1 MQEKKIN
8 NLIINKVE
16 NQQTYEKMKTQGLIN
31 NDELYLVGGGGAEVT
46 SVKGDKE
53 TVFRTGDVNLT
64 ASNIGALAEDAPV
77 IKYTEQTLNDD
88 QKTQARTNIGAGAP
102 ASFTEDK
109 NGNIVVNNAD
119 EQIAKQFLQS
129 LTFPGLNYKYVNPF
143 HSATYGNPYGAYIKS
158 GTTIINYIVNTITEP
173 GVYTAYVN
181 RAVEDIPEAAKTLN
195 SSLRGFISVSQ
206 LNKGSTKCY
215 AFILLMDEAS
225 NFYVQYIKGNI
236 GSGWKQMQDKI
247 SATGLLKSDGNGNI
261 TAATAGV
268 DYVEKVEVATTTT
281 PGLISAADKVKLNG
295 IAENANNYTLPVAT
309 SSVLGGVKSGGDF
322 TVNSSTGVV
331 TIKHQSL
338 ADYAK
343 TADVNTSL
351 NSKVP
356 TTRKINNKAL
366 SADITLSASDISGTV
381 RYDTASQGLT
391 TTQKANARTNIGA
404 GTSSFSGNYNDLTN
418 KPTIPSA
425 ITESTISGW
434 GFTKNTGTYSK
445 PSNGI
450 PKSDLASAVQ
460 TSLDKA
466 DTALQ
471 SLPSHTHNYAG
482 SSSAGGAANSVK
494 TNLTIKLNSG
504 ITEGTNLFTF
514 NGSTAKSIDITPSA
528 IGAATS
534 DHTHSYLPL
543 SGGTLTG
550 NLTGKYI
557 TGTWLQ
563 TTATSDKAGK
573 FATIDENGWIYYRT
587 ASEVATDIGA
597 VTTDT
602 FVAYTEAEIQSMWD
616 NISV

>member
-8 NLIINKVE
+8 DLVINKVE

-31 NDELYLVGGGGAEVT
+31 NDELYLVGGGTEVT
-46 SVKGDKE
+46 SINGQ
-53 TVFRTGDVNLT
+53 TGDVTLT
-64 ASNIGALAEDAPV
+64 AEDVGALSKDTKIPSKTSDLTNNSDYATNNSVDT
-77 IKYTEQTLNDD
+77 KLNGKVS
-88 QKTQARTNIGAGAP
+88 KTGDVMSGNLGINTNTT
-102 ASFTEDK
+102 SH
-109 NGNIVVNNAD
+109 
-119 EQIAKQFLQS
+119 
-129 LTFPGLNYKYVNPF
+129 NYLF
-143 HSATYGNPYGAYIKS
+143 F
-158 GTTIINYIVNTITEP
+158 GTN
-173 GVYTAYVN
+173 
-181 RAVEDIPEAAKTLN
+181 LN
-195 SSLRGFISVSQ
+195 SSKVYLDGNQANGNFILHGYGLSSVEVTNGALNLKSAGGKITLPVANAGRITISNENNNDIILRGIKTPTADNDAANKKYVDDAIANNTVDIS
-206 LNKGSTKCY
+206 
-215 AFILLMDEAS
+215 E
-225 NFYVQYIKGNI
+225 
-236 GSGWKQMQDKI
+236 
-247 SATGLLKSDGNGNI
+247 
-261 TAATAGV
+261 
-268 DYVEKVEVATTTT
+268 ATTST
-281 PGLISAADKVKLNG
+281 PGLMSAADKVKLND
-295 IAENANNYTLPVAT
+295 IAEKANNYTLPVAK
-309 SSVLGGVKSGGDF
+309 SDVLGGVKSGGDF

-343 TADVNTSL
+343 TVDVNTSL

-366 SADITLSASDISGTV
+366 SADITLSASDISGAV
-381 RYDTASQGLT
+381 RYDIASQSLT

-404 GTSSFSGNYNDLTN
+404 GTSSFSGSYNDLTN

-425 ITESTISGW
+425 ITESTVSGW

-445 PSNGI
+445 PSDGI

-504 ITEGTNLFTF
+504 TTEGTNLFTF
-514 NGSTAKSIDITPSA
+514 NGSTAKSINITPNS
-528 IGAATS
+528 IGAAAS
-534 DHTHSYLPL
+534 DHTHNYLPL

-563 TTATSDKAGK
+563 TTATGDKAGR
-573 FATIDENGWIYYRT
+573 FATIDDQGWIYYRT
-587 ASEVATDIGA
+587 ASEVASDIGA
-597 VTTDT
+597 MAASD

>member
-8 NLIINKVE
+8 DLVINKVE

-31 NDELYLVGGGGAEVT
+31 NDELYLVGGGTEVT
-46 SVKGDKE
+46 SINGQ
-53 TVFRTGDVNLT
+53 TGDVTLT
-64 ASNIGALAEDAPV
+64 AEDVGALSKDTKIPSKTSDLTNNSDYATNNSVDT
-77 IKYTEQTLNDD
+77 KLNGKVS
-88 QKTQARTNIGAGAP
+88 KTGDVMSGNLGINTNTT
-102 ASFTEDK
+102 SH
-109 NGNIVVNNAD
+109 
-119 EQIAKQFLQS
+119 
-129 LTFPGLNYKYVNPF
+129 NYLF
-143 HSATYGNPYGAYIKS
+143 F
-158 GTTIINYIVNTITEP
+158 GTN
-173 GVYTAYVN
+173 
-181 RAVEDIPEAAKTLN
+181 LN
-195 SSLRGFISVSQ
+195 SSKVYLDGNQANGNFILHGYGLSSVEVTNGALNLKSAGGKITLPVANAGRITISNENNNDIILRGIKTPTADNDAANKKYVDDAIANNTVDIS
-206 LNKGSTKCY
+206 
-215 AFILLMDEAS
+215 E
-225 NFYVQYIKGNI
+225 
-236 GSGWKQMQDKI
+236 
-247 SATGLLKSDGNGNI
+247 
-261 TAATAGV
+261 
-268 DYVEKVEVATTTT
+268 ATTST
-281 PGLISAADKVKLNG
+281 PGLMSATDKVKLNG
-295 IAENANNYTLPVAT
+295 IAEKANNYTLPVAK
-309 SSVLGGVKSGGDF
+309 SDVLGGVKSGGDF

-343 TADVNTSL
+343 TVDVNTSL

-366 SADITLSASDISGTV
+366 SVDITLSASDISGV
-381 RYDTASQGLT
+381 VCYDIASQGLT
-391 TTQKANARTNIGA
+391 ATQKANARTNIGA
-404 GTSSFSGNYNDLTN
+404 GTSSFSGSYNDLTN

-425 ITESTISGW
+425 ITESTVSGW

-445 PSNGI
+445 PSDGI

-504 ITEGTNLFTF
+504 TTEGTNLFTF
-514 NGSTAKSIDITPSA
+514 NGSTAKSINITPNS
-528 IGAATS
+528 IGAAAS
-534 DHTHSYLPL
+534 DHTHNYLPL

-563 TTATSDKAGK
+563 TTATSDKAGR
-573 FATIDENGWIYYRT
+573 FATIDDQGWIYYRT
-587 ASEVATDIGA
+587 ASEVASDIGA
-597 VTTDT
+597 MAASD
-602 FVAYTEAEIQSMWD
+602 FVAYTEAEIQTIWN

>member
-8 NLIINKVE
+8 NLVINKVE

-31 NDELYLVGGGGAEVT
+31 NDELYLVGGGTEVT
-46 SVKGDKE
+46 SVNGQ
-53 TVFRTGDVNLT
+53 TGDVNLT
-64 ASNIGALAEDAPV
+64 AEDVNALSKDTKIPSKTSDLTNDSNFITTENQIQTDWNATNGKAVILNKPPIVANNNKAGYTFGAKDTSSNAITLIGNSVSLGVENNLGGIRV
-77 IKYTEQTLNDD
+77 Y
-88 QKTQARTNIGAGAP
+88 KTGNLTNGAFYIIPSVSGQ
-102 ASFTEDK
+102 SIEIR
-109 NGNIVVNNAD
+109 NNITH
-119 EQIAKQFLQS
+119 L
-129 LTFPGLNYKYVNPF
+129 GLNMGNSNLLVRGIATPTTDNDAANKKYVDDAIAN
-143 HSATYGNPYGAYIKS
+143 
-158 GTTIINYIVNTITEP
+158 NT
-173 GVYTAYVN
+173 V
-181 RAVEDIPEAAKTLN
+181 DISE
-195 SSLRGFISVSQ
+195 
-206 LNKGSTKCY
+206 
-215 AFILLMDEAS
+215 
-225 NFYVQYIKGNI
+225 
-236 GSGWKQMQDKI
+236 
-247 SATGLLKSDGNGNI
+247 
-261 TAATAGV
+261 
-268 DYVEKVEVATTTT
+268 ATTSTS
-281 PGLISAADKVKLNG
+281 GLMSAADKVKLNG
-295 IAENANNYTLPVAT
+295 VAENANNYTLPVAT

-322 TVNSSTGVV
+322 TVNSSTGAV

-343 TADVNTSL
+343 TTDVNTSL
-351 NSKVP
+351 NGKVP

-366 SADITLSASDISGTV
+366 STDITLSASDISGAV

-425 ITESTISGW
+425 ITESTVSGW

-445 PSNGI
+445 PSDGI
-450 PKSDLASAVQ
+450 PKSHLTSAVQ

-504 ITEGTNLFTF
+504 TTEGTDLFTF
-514 NGSTAKSIDITPSA
+514 NGSTAKSINITPNA

-573 FATIDENGWIYYRT
+573 FATIDNDGWIYYRT
-587 ASEVATDIGA
+587 ASEVASDIGA
-597 VTTDT
+597 VTADT
-602 FVAYTEAEIQSMWD
+602 FVAYTEAEIQTMWD
-616 NISV
+616 NISG

>member
-8 NLIINKVE
+8 NLVINKVE

-31 NDELYLVGGGGAEVT
+31 NDELYLVGGGAEVT
-46 SVKGDKE
+46 SINGK
-53 TVFRTGDVNLT
+53 TGDVTLT
-64 ASNIGALAEDAPV
+64 AEDVGALSKDTKIPS
-77 IKYTEQTLNDD
+77 
-88 QKTQARTNIGAGAP
+88 KTSDLTNNSDYA
-102 ASFTEDK
+102 T
-109 NGNIVVNNAD
+109 NN
-119 EQIAKQFLQS
+119 S
-129 LTFPGLNYKYVNPF
+129 
-143 HSATYGNPYGAYIKS
+143 
-158 GTTIINYIVNTITEP
+158 VNTKLN
-173 GVYTAYVN
+173 GKVS
-181 RAVEDIPEAAKTLN
+181 KTGDVMSGNLGINTNTTSHNYLFFGTNLN
-195 SSLRGFISVSQ
+195 SSKVYLDGNQANGNFILHGYGLSSVEVTNGALNLKSAGGKITLPVANAGRITISDESNNDIILRGIKTPTADNDAT
-206 LNKGSTKCY
+206 NKK
-215 AFILLMDEAS
+215 
-225 NFYVQYIKGNI
+225 YV
-236 GSGWKQMQDKI
+236 DD
-247 SATGLLKSDGNGNI
+247 A
-261 TAATAGV
+261 
-268 DYVEKVEVATTTT
+268 
-281 PGLISAADKVKLNG
+281 

-309 SSVLGGVKSGGDF
+309 SGVLGGVKSGGDF

-366 SADITLSASDISGTV
+366 SADITLSASDISGAV
-381 RYDTASQGLT
+381 RYDIASQGLT

-404 GTSSFSGNYNDLTN
+404 GTSSFSGSYNDLTN

-425 ITESTISGW
+425 ITESTVSGW

-445 PSNGI
+445 PSDGI

-504 ITEGTNLFTF
+504 TTEGTNLFTF
-514 NGSTAKSIDITPSA
+514 NGSTAKSINITPNS
-528 IGAATS
+528 IGAAAS
-534 DHTHSYLPL
+534 DHTHNYLPL

-563 TTATSDKAGK
+563 TTATGDKAGN
-573 FATIDENGWIYYRT
+573 FATIDNDGWIYYRT
-587 ASEVATDIGA
+587 ASEVASDIGA
-597 VTTDT
+597 VTADT

>member
-8 NLIINKVE
+8 NLVINKVE

-31 NDELYLVGGGGAEVT
+31 NDELYLVGGGEQVT
-46 SVKGDKE
+46 GVKGNKE
-53 TVFRTGDVNLT
+53 TVFRAGDVNLT
-64 ASNIGALAEDAPV
+64 ASNIGALAEDTPV
-77 IKYTEQTLNDD
+77 IKYTEQNLDD
-88 QKTQARTNIGAGAP
+88 NQKTQARTNIGAGTS
-102 ASFTEDK
+102 SFSGQYNDLTGTPPIVYK
-109 NGNIVVNNAD
+109 NEATVISSPVDIVYDSRNTFGIRINPSYRNCLLKINQRDDGFGINLGTNSTTNNGAVIINGVATPTTD
-119 EQIAKQFLQS
+119 NDAANK
-129 LTFPGLNYKYVNPF
+129 KYVDDAIAN
-143 HSATYGNPYGAYIKS
+143 
-158 GTTIINYIVNTITEP
+158 NT
-173 GVYTAYVN
+173 V
-181 RAVEDIPEAAKTLN
+181 DISE
-195 SSLRGFISVSQ
+195 
-206 LNKGSTKCY
+206 
-215 AFILLMDEAS
+215 
-225 NFYVQYIKGNI
+225 
-236 GSGWKQMQDKI
+236 
-247 SATGLLKSDGNGNI
+247 
-261 TAATAGV
+261 
-268 DYVEKVEVATTTT
+268 ATTST
-281 PGLISAADKVKLNG
+281 PGLMSAADKVKLNG
-295 IAENANNYTLPVAT
+295 IAEKANNYTLPVAK
-309 SSVLGGVKSGGDF
+309 SDVLGGVKSGGDF

-343 TADVNTSL
+343 IADVNTSL

-366 SADITLSASDISGTV
+366 SADITLSANDISGAV
-381 RYDTASQGLT
+381 RYDIASQGLT

-404 GTSSFSGNYNDLTN
+404 GTSSFSGSYNDLTN

-425 ITESTISGW
+425 ITESTVSGW

-445 PSNGI
+445 PSDGI

-471 SLPSHTHNYAG
+471 SLPNHTHNYAG

-494 TNLTIKLNSG
+494 TNLTIKLNG
-504 ITEGTNLFTF
+504 GATEGTNLFTF
-514 NGSTAKSIDITPSA
+514 NGSTAKTINITPSA
-528 IGAATS
+528 IGAAAS

-563 TTATSDKAGK
+563 TTATGDKAGK
-573 FATIDENGWIYYRT
+573 FATIDDQGWIYYRT
-587 ASEVATDIGA
+587 ASEVASDIGA
-597 VTTDT
+597 VTADT
-602 FVAYTEAEIQSMWD
+602 FVAYTEAEIQTMWN

>member
-8 NLIINKVE
+8 NLVINKVE

-31 NDELYLVGGGGAEVT
+31 NDELYLVGGGAEVT
-46 SVKGDKE
+46 SVNGQ
-53 TVFRTGDVNLT
+53 TGDVNLT
-64 ASNIGALAEDAPV
+64 A
-77 IKYTEQTLNDD
+77 
-88 QKTQARTNIGAGAP
+88 
-102 ASFTEDK
+102 
-109 NGNIVVNNAD
+109 
-119 EQIAKQFLQS
+119 
-129 LTFPGLNYKYVNPF
+129 
-143 HSATYGNPYGAYIKS
+143 
-158 GTTIINYIVNTITEP
+158 
-173 GVYTAYVN
+173 
-181 RAVEDIPEAAKTLN
+181 EDINALSKDTKIPSKTSDLTN
-195 SSLRGFISVSQ
+195 
-206 LNKGSTKCY
+206 
-215 AFILLMDEAS
+215 D
-225 NFYVQYIKGNI
+225 
-236 GSGWKQMQDKI
+236 SGYL
-247 SATGLLKSDGNGNI
+247 T
-261 TAATAGV
+261 
-268 DYVEKVEVATTTT
+268 
-281 PGLISAADKVKLNG
+281 
-295 IAENANNYTLPVAT
+295 TLPVAT

-351 NSKVP
+351 NGKVP

-366 SADITLSASDISGTV
+366 SADITLSASDISGAV

-404 GTSSFSGNYNDLTN
+404 GTSSFSGSYNDLTN

-425 ITESTISGW
+425 ITESTVSGW

-445 PSNGI
+445 PSDGI
-450 PKSDLASAVQ
+450 PKTDLASAVQ

-494 TNLTIKLNSG
+494 TNLTIKLNG
-504 ITEGTNLFTF
+504 GATEGTNLFTF
-514 NGSTAKSIDITPSA
+514 NGSTAKTINITPSA
-528 IGAATS
+528 IGAAAS
-534 DHTHSYLPL
+534 DHIHSYLPL

-557 TGTWLQ
+557 SGTWLQ
-563 TTATSDKAGK
+563 TTATGDKAGR
-573 FATIDENGWIYYRT
+573 FATIDNDGWIYYRT
-587 ASEVATDIGA
+587 ASEVASDIGA
-597 VTTDT
+597 VTADT
-602 FVAYTEAEIQSMWD
+602 FVAYTEAEIQSMWN

>member
-8 NLIINKVE
+8 DLVINKVE

-31 NDELYLVGGGGAEVT
+31 NDELYLVGGGTEVT
-46 SVKGDKE
+46 SINGQ
-53 TVFRTGDVNLT
+53 TGDVTLT
-64 ASNIGALAEDAPV
+64 AEDVGALSKDTKIPSKTSDLTNNSDYATNNSVDT
-77 IKYTEQTLNDD
+77 KLNGKVS
-88 QKTQARTNIGAGAP
+88 KTGDVMSGNLGINTNTT
-102 ASFTEDK
+102 SH
-109 NGNIVVNNAD
+109 
-119 EQIAKQFLQS
+119 
-129 LTFPGLNYKYVNPF
+129 NYLF
-143 HSATYGNPYGAYIKS
+143 F
-158 GTTIINYIVNTITEP
+158 GTN
-173 GVYTAYVN
+173 
-181 RAVEDIPEAAKTLN
+181 LN
-195 SSLRGFISVSQ
+195 SSKVYLDGNQANGNFILHGYGLSSVEVTNGALNLKSAGGKITLPVANAGRITISNENNNDIILRGIKTPTADNDAANKKYVDDAIANNTVDIS
-206 LNKGSTKCY
+206 
-215 AFILLMDEAS
+215 E
-225 NFYVQYIKGNI
+225 
-236 GSGWKQMQDKI
+236 
-247 SATGLLKSDGNGNI
+247 
-261 TAATAGV
+261 
-268 DYVEKVEVATTTT
+268 ATTST
-281 PGLISAADKVKLNG
+281 PGLMSATDKVKLNG

-309 SSVLGGVKSGGDF
+309 SGVLGGVKSGGDF

-343 TADVNTSL
+343 TVDVNTSL

-366 SADITLSASDISGTV
+366 SADITLSASDISGAV
-381 RYDTASQGLT
+381 RYDIASQGLT

-404 GTSSFSGNYNDLTN
+404 GTSSFSGSYNDLTN

-425 ITESTISGW
+425 ITESTVSGW

-445 PSNGI
+445 PSDGI

-494 TNLTIKLNSG
+494 TNLTIKLNG
-504 ITEGTNLFTF
+504 GATEGTNLFTF
-514 NGSTAKSIDITPSA
+514 NGSTAKSINITPNS
-528 IGAATS
+528 IGAAAS
-534 DHTHSYLPL
+534 DHTHNYLPL

-563 TTATSDKAGK
+563 TTATGDKAGN
-573 FATIDENGWIYYRT
+573 FATIDNDGWIYYRT
-587 ASEVATDIGA
+587 ASEVASDIGA
-597 VTTDT
+597 VTADT

>member
-1 MQEKKIN
+1 MQEKKIS
-8 NLIINKVE
+8 NLVINKVE

-31 NDELYLVGGGGAEVT
+31 NDELYLVGGGAEVT
-46 SVKGDKE
+46 SVNGQ
-53 TVFRTGDVNLT
+53 TGDVTLI
-64 ASNIGALAEDAPV
+64 AEDVGALSKDTKIPSKTSDLTNDSDYATNSSVDG
-77 IKYTEQTLNDD
+77 KLNGKVS
-88 QKTQARTNIGAGAP
+88 KTGDVMSGNLGINTNTT
-102 ASFTEDK
+102 SH
-109 NGNIVVNNAD
+109 
-119 EQIAKQFLQS
+119 
-129 LTFPGLNYKYVNPF
+129 NYLF
-143 HSATYGNPYGAYIKS
+143 F
-158 GTTIINYIVNTITEP
+158 GTN
-173 GVYTAYVN
+173 
-181 RAVEDIPEAAKTLN
+181 LN
-195 SSLRGFISVSQ
+195 SSKVYLDGNQANGNFILHGYGLSSVEVTNGALNLKSAGGKITLPVANAGRITISNENNNDIILRGIKTPTTDNDATNKKYVDDAIANNTVDIS
-206 LNKGSTKCY
+206 
-215 AFILLMDEAS
+215 E
-225 NFYVQYIKGNI
+225 
-236 GSGWKQMQDKI
+236 
-247 SATGLLKSDGNGNI
+247 
-261 TAATAGV
+261 
-268 DYVEKVEVATTTT
+268 ATTST
-281 PGLISAADKVKLNG
+281 PGLMSAADKVKLNG
-295 IAENANNYTLPVAT
+295 IAEKANNYILPVAK
-309 SSVLGGVKSGGDF
+309 SDVLGGVKSGGDF

-366 SADITLSASDISGTV
+366 SADITLSASDISGAV
-381 RYDTASQGLT
+381 RYDIASQGLT

-404 GTSSFSGNYNDLTN
+404 GTSSFSGSYNDLTN

-425 ITESTISGW
+425 ITESTVSGW

-504 ITEGTNLFTF
+504 TTEGTNLFTF
-514 NGSTAKSIDITPSA
+514 NGSTAKSINITPNA

-573 FATIDENGWIYYRT
+573 FATIDDQGWIYYRT
-587 ASEVATDIGA
+587 ASEVASDIGA
-597 VTTDT
+597 VTADT
-602 FVAYTEAEIQSMWD
+602 FVAYTEAEIQTMWD
-616 NISV
+616 NISG

>member
-8 NLIINKVE
+8 NLVINKVE

-31 NDELYLVGGGGAEVT
+31 NDELYLVGGGSEVT
-46 SVKGDKE
+46 SVNGQ
-53 TVFRTGDVNLT
+53 TGDINLT
-64 ASNIGALAEDAPV
+64 AEDVNALSKDTKIPSKTSDLTNDSDYATNTSVDT
-77 IKYTEQTLNDD
+77 KLNDKVSKAGD
-88 QKTQARTNIGAGAP
+88 TMTGELNINVSGTNKGLHVNRVLITGNHSNANPNQDTGEIYI
-102 ASFTEDK
+102 SRK
-109 NGNIVVNNAD
+109 NATGYFNSIWFQESGVLYITCNKNDSVLIKNIKEPTDDTDAAN
-119 EQIAKQFLQS
+119 K
-129 LTFPGLNYKYVNPF
+129 KYVDDAIAN
-143 HSATYGNPYGAYIKS
+143 
-158 GTTIINYIVNTITEP
+158 NT
-173 GVYTAYVN
+173 V
-181 RAVEDIPEAAKTLN
+181 DISE
-195 SSLRGFISVSQ
+195 
-206 LNKGSTKCY
+206 
-215 AFILLMDEAS
+215 
-225 NFYVQYIKGNI
+225 
-236 GSGWKQMQDKI
+236 
-247 SATGLLKSDGNGNI
+247 
-261 TAATAGV
+261 
-268 DYVEKVEVATTTT
+268 ATTST
-281 PGLISAADKVKLNG
+281 PGLMSATDKVKLNG
-295 IAENANNYTLPVAT
+295 IAENANNYKLPVAT
-309 SSVLGGVKSGGDF
+309 SGVLGGVKSGGDF

-343 TADVNTSL
+343 TADVNTLL

-366 SADITLSASDISGTV
+366 SADITLSASDISGAV

-425 ITESTISGW
+425 ITESTVSGW

-445 PSNGI
+445 PSDGI
-450 PKSDLASAVQ
+450 PKSHLASAVQ

-504 ITEGTNLFTF
+504 TTEGTNLFTF
-514 NGSTAKSIDITPSA
+514 NGSTAKSINITPNA

-573 FATIDENGWIYYRT
+573 FATIDDQGWIYYRT

-597 VTTDT
+597 VTADT
-602 FVAYTEAEIQSMWD
+602 FVAYTEAEIQTMWD

>member
-53 TVFRTGDVNLT
+53 TAFRTGDVNLT

-281 PGLISAADKVKLNG
+281 PGLMSATDKVKLNG
-295 IAENANNYTLPVAT
+295 IAENANNYKLPVAT
-309 SSVLGGVKSGGDF
+309 SGVLGGVKSGGDF

-351 NSKVP
+351 NGKVP

-366 SADITLSASDISGTV
+366 SADITLSASDISGAV

-404 GTSSFSGNYNDLTN
+404 GTSSFSGSYNDLTN

-425 ITESTISGW
+425 ITESTVSGW

-504 ITEGTNLFTF
+504 TTEGTNLFTF

-557 TGTWLQ
+557 SGTWLQ
-563 TTATSDKAGK
+563 TTAVSNKAGK
-573 FATIDENGWIYYRT
+573 FATIDNDGRIYYRT
-587 ASEVATDIGA
+587 ANEVASDIGA
-597 VTTDT
+597 MAASD
-602 FVAYTEAEIQSMWD
+602 FVAYTEAEIQTIWD
-616 NISV
+616 GISV

>member
-8 NLIINKVE
+8 NLVINKVE

-31 NDELYLVGGGGAEVT
+31 NDELYLVGGGAEVT
-46 SVKGDKE
+46 SVNGQ
-53 TVFRTGDVNLT
+53 TGNVNLT
-64 ASNIGALAEDAPV
+64 AENVGALSKDTKIPS
-77 IKYTEQTLNDD
+77 KTSDLTNDSD
-88 QKTQARTNIGAGAP
+88 YATN
-102 ASFTEDK
+102 SSVDTKLEDK
-109 NGNIVVNNAD
+109 VSKSGDTITGELNINVSGTNKGLHINRVLITGNHSSGNPNEDTGEIYIGRKNTTGYSNSIWFQKSGILYLSCNRNDSVLIKNIKEPTDDTDAAN
-119 EQIAKQFLQS
+119 K
-129 LTFPGLNYKYVNPF
+129 KYVDDAIAN
-143 HSATYGNPYGAYIKS
+143 
-158 GTTIINYIVNTITEP
+158 NT
-173 GVYTAYVN
+173 V
-181 RAVEDIPEAAKTLN
+181 DISE
-195 SSLRGFISVSQ
+195 
-206 LNKGSTKCY
+206 
-215 AFILLMDEAS
+215 
-225 NFYVQYIKGNI
+225 
-236 GSGWKQMQDKI
+236 
-247 SATGLLKSDGNGNI
+247 
-261 TAATAGV
+261 
-268 DYVEKVEVATTTT
+268 ATTST
-281 PGLISAADKVKLNG
+281 PGLMSAADKVKLNG
-295 IAENANNYTLPVAT
+295 IAENANNYTLPIAK
-309 SSVLGGVKSGGDF
+309 SDVLGGVKSGGDF

-343 TADVNTSL
+343 TTDVNTSL
-351 NSKVP
+351 NGKVP

-366 SADITLSASDISGTV
+366 SADITLSASDISGAV

-425 ITESTISGW
+425 ITESTVSGW

-445 PSNGI
+445 PSDGI
-450 PKSDLASAVQ
+450 PKSHLASAVQ

-504 ITEGTNLFTF
+504 ATEGTNLFTF
-514 NGSTAKSIDITPSA
+514 NGSTAKTVNITPNA

-550 NLTGKYI
+550 DLTGKYI

-573 FATIDENGWIYYRT
+573 FATIDNDGWIYYRT
-587 ASEVATDIGA
+587 ASEVASDIGA
-597 VTTDT
+597 VTADT
-602 FVAYTEAEIQSMWD
+602 FVAYTEAEIQTMWD

>member
-8 NLIINKVE
+8 NLVINKVE

-31 NDELYLVGGGGAEVT
+31 NDELYLVGGGAEVT
-46 SVKGDKE
+46 SINGQ
-53 TVFRTGDVNLT
+53 TGDINLT
-64 ASNIGALAEDAPV
+64 AEDVNALSKDTKIPSKTSDLTNDSDYATNTSV
-77 IKYTEQTLNDD
+77 NTKLNDKVSKAGD
-88 QKTQARTNIGAGAP
+88 TMTGELNINVGGTNKGLHVNRVLITGNHSNANPNQDTGEIYI
-102 ASFTEDK
+102 SRK
-109 NGNIVVNNAD
+109 NATGYSNSIWFQESGVLYITCNKNDSVLIKNIKEPTDDTDAAN
-119 EQIAKQFLQS
+119 K
-129 LTFPGLNYKYVNPF
+129 KYVDDAIAN
-143 HSATYGNPYGAYIKS
+143 
-158 GTTIINYIVNTITEP
+158 NT
-173 GVYTAYVN
+173 V
-181 RAVEDIPEAAKTLN
+181 DISE
-195 SSLRGFISVSQ
+195 
-206 LNKGSTKCY
+206 
-215 AFILLMDEAS
+215 
-225 NFYVQYIKGNI
+225 
-236 GSGWKQMQDKI
+236 
-247 SATGLLKSDGNGNI
+247 
-261 TAATAGV
+261 
-268 DYVEKVEVATTTT
+268 ATTST
-281 PGLISAADKVKLNG
+281 PGLMSATDKVKLNG
-295 IAENANNYTLPVAT
+295 IAENANNYKLPVAT
-309 SSVLGGVKSGGDF
+309 SGVLGGVKSGGDF

-338 ADYAK
+338 TDYAK
-343 TADVNTSL
+343 TADVNTLL
-351 NSKVP
+351 NNKVP

-425 ITESTISGW
+425 ITESTVSGW

-445 PSNGI
+445 PSDGI
-450 PKSDLASAVQ
+450 PKSHLASAVQ

-471 SLPSHTHNYAG
+471 SLPNHTHNYAG

-504 ITEGTNLFTF
+504 TTEGTDLFTF
-514 NGSTAKSIDITPSA
+514 NGSTAKSINITPNA

-616 NISV
+616 NTSV

>member
-8 NLIINKVE
+8 DLVINKVE

-31 NDELYLVGGGGAEVT
+31 NDELYLVGGGAEVT
-46 SVKGDKE
+46 SINGQ
-53 TVFRTGDVNLT
+53 TGDVTLT
-64 ASNIGALAEDAPV
+64 AEDVGALSKDTKIPSKTSDLTNNSDYATNNSVDT
-77 IKYTEQTLNDD
+77 KLNGKVS
-88 QKTQARTNIGAGAP
+88 KTGDVMSGNLGINTNTT
-102 ASFTEDK
+102 SH
-109 NGNIVVNNAD
+109 
-119 EQIAKQFLQS
+119 
-129 LTFPGLNYKYVNPF
+129 NYLF
-143 HSATYGNPYGAYIKS
+143 F
-158 GTTIINYIVNTITEP
+158 GTN
-173 GVYTAYVN
+173 
-181 RAVEDIPEAAKTLN
+181 LN
-195 SSLRGFISVSQ
+195 SSKVYLDGNQANGNFILHGYGLSSVEVTNGALNLKSAGGKITLPVANAGRITISNENNNDIILRGIKTPTADNDATNKKYVDDAIANNTVDIS
-206 LNKGSTKCY
+206 
-215 AFILLMDEAS
+215 E
-225 NFYVQYIKGNI
+225 
-236 GSGWKQMQDKI
+236 
-247 SATGLLKSDGNGNI
+247 
-261 TAATAGV
+261 
-268 DYVEKVEVATTTT
+268 ATTST
-281 PGLISAADKVKLNG
+281 PGLMSAADKVKLNG
-295 IAENANNYTLPVAT
+295 IAEKANNYTLPVAK
-309 SSVLGGVKSGGDF
+309 SDVLGGVKSGGDF

-366 SADITLSASDISGTV
+366 SADITLSASDISGAV
-381 RYDTASQGLT
+381 RYDIASQGLT
-391 TTQKANARTNIGA
+391 ATQKANARTNIGA
-404 GTSSFSGNYNDLTN
+404 GTSSFSGSYNDLTN

-425 ITESTISGW
+425 ITESTVSGW

-445 PSNGI
+445 PSDGI
-450 PKSDLASAVQ
+450 PKSDLASAIQ
-460 TSLDKA
+460 TSLSKA

-504 ITEGTNLFTF
+504 TTEGTNLFTF
-514 NGSTAKSIDITPSA
+514 NGSTAKSINITPNA

-573 FATIDENGWIYYRT
+573 FATIDDQGWIYYRT
-587 ASEVATDIGA
+587 ASEVASDIGA
-597 VTTDT
+597 VTADT
-602 FVAYTEAEIQSMWD
+602 FVTYTEAEIQTMWD
-616 NISV
+616 NISG

>member
-8 NLIINKVE
+8 NLVINKVE

-31 NDELYLVGGGGAEVT
+31 NDELYLVGGSGTEVT
-46 SVKGDKE
+46 SVNGQ
-53 TVFRTGDVNLT
+53 TGDVNLT
-64 ASNIGALAEDAPV
+64 AEDVNALSKDTKIPS
-77 IKYTEQTLNDD
+77 KTSDLTNDS
-88 QKTQARTNIGAGAP
+88 GY
-102 ASFTEDK
+102 
-109 NGNIVVNNAD
+109 
-119 EQIAKQFLQS
+119 
-129 LTFPGLNYKYVNPF
+129 LT
-143 HSATYGNPYGAYIKS
+143 
-158 GTTIINYIVNTITEP
+158 
-173 GVYTAYVN
+173 
-181 RAVEDIPEAAKTLN
+181 
-195 SSLRGFISVSQ
+195 
-206 LNKGSTKCY
+206 
-215 AFILLMDEAS
+215 
-225 NFYVQYIKGNI
+225 
-236 GSGWKQMQDKI
+236 
-247 SATGLLKSDGNGNI
+247 
-261 TAATAGV
+261 
-268 DYVEKVEVATTTT
+268 
-281 PGLISAADKVKLNG
+281 
-295 IAENANNYTLPVAT
+295 TLPVAT
-309 SSVLGGVKSGGDF
+309 FNVLGGVKSGGDF
-322 TVNSSTGVV
+322 TVNSSTGAV

-351 NSKVP
+351 NGKVP

-404 GTSSFSGNYNDLTN
+404 GTSSFSGSYNDLTN

-425 ITESTISGW
+425 ITESTVSGW

-494 TNLTIKLNSG
+494 TNLTIKLNGGATEGTNLFTFNGSTAKTINITASNIGAAANSHTHNYAGSSSAGGAATSANKVNSNLIIKLNSG
-504 ITEGTNLFTF
+504 TTEGTNLFTF

-616 NISV
+616 NTSV

>member
-8 NLIINKVE
+8 NLVINKVE

-31 NDELYLVGGGGAEVT
+31 NDELYLVGGGTEVT
-46 SVKGDKE
+46 SVNGQ
-53 TVFRTGDVNLT
+53 TGNVNLT
-64 ASNIGALAEDAPV
+64 AEDVDALSKDTKIPSKTSDLTNDSDYTTNASVDTKLEGKANSSHTHDDRY
-77 IKYTEQTLNDD
+77 YTE
-88 QKTQARTNIGAGAP
+88 
-102 ASFTEDK
+102 SE
-109 NGNIVVNNAD
+109 VNSKLD
-119 EQIAKQFLQS
+119 GKVS
-129 LTFPGLNYKYVNPF
+129 
-143 HSATYGNPYGAYIKS
+143 KS
-158 GTTIINYIVNTITEP
+158 GDVMSGNLGINTNTSSHNYLFFGT
-173 GVYTAYVN
+173 N
-181 RAVEDIPEAAKTLN
+181 LN
-195 SSLRGFISVSQ
+195 SSKVYLDGNQANGNFILHGYGLSSIEVTNGALNLKSAGGKIALPLANAGRITISDENNNDITLRGVKTPTTDNDATNKKYVDDAIANNTVDIS
-206 LNKGSTKCY
+206 
-215 AFILLMDEAS
+215 E
-225 NFYVQYIKGNI
+225 
-236 GSGWKQMQDKI
+236 
-247 SATGLLKSDGNGNI
+247 
-261 TAATAGV
+261 
-268 DYVEKVEVATTTT
+268 ATTSTS
-281 PGLISAADKVKLNG
+281 GLMSAADKVKLNG

-322 TVNSSTGVV
+322 TVNSSTGAV
-331 TIKHQSL
+331 TITHQSL
-338 ADYAK
+338 ANYSK
-343 TADVNTSL
+343 TGHTHTIANVTNLQTTLDA
-351 NSKVP
+351 KVP

-366 SADITLSASDISGTV
+366 SADITLSAGDISGAV

-404 GTSSFSGNYNDLTN
+404 GTSSFSGSYNDLTN

-425 ITESTISGW
+425 ITESTVSGW

-445 PSNGI
+445 PSDGI

-460 TSLDKA
+460 TSLGKA

-494 TNLTIKLNSG
+494 TNLTIKLNG
-504 ITEGTNLFTF
+504 GATEGTNLFTF

-528 IGAATS
+528 IGAAAS

-563 TTATSDKAGK
+563 TTAATDKAGK
-573 FATIDENGWIYYRT
+573 FATIDNDGWIYYRT
-587 ASEVATDIGA
+587 AAEVATDIGA
-597 VTTDT
+597 VTADT

>member
-31 NDELYLVGGGGAEVT
+31 NDELYLVGGGAEVT
-46 SVKGDKE
+46 SINGQ
-53 TVFRTGDVNLT
+53 TGDVTLT
-64 ASNIGALAEDAPV
+64 AEDVGALSKDTKIPSKTSDLTNNSDYATNNSVDT
-77 IKYTEQTLNDD
+77 KLNGKVSKAGDVMSGNLGIN
-88 QKTQARTNIGAGAP
+88 TNTT
-102 ASFTEDK
+102 SH
-109 NGNIVVNNAD
+109 
-119 EQIAKQFLQS
+119 
-129 LTFPGLNYKYVNPF
+129 NYLF
-143 HSATYGNPYGAYIKS
+143 F
-158 GTTIINYIVNTITEP
+158 GTN
-173 GVYTAYVN
+173 
-181 RAVEDIPEAAKTLN
+181 LN
-195 SSLRGFISVSQ
+195 SSKVYLDGNQANGNFILHGYGLSSVEVTNGALNLKSAGGKITLPVANAGQITISNENNNDIILRGIKTPTADNDATNKKYVDDAIANNTVDIS
-206 LNKGSTKCY
+206 
-215 AFILLMDEAS
+215 E
-225 NFYVQYIKGNI
+225 
-236 GSGWKQMQDKI
+236 
-247 SATGLLKSDGNGNI
+247 
-261 TAATAGV
+261 
-268 DYVEKVEVATTTT
+268 ATTTT
-281 PGLISAADKVKLNG
+281 PGLMSATDKVKLNG
-295 IAENANNYTLPVAT
+295 IAENANNYKLPVAT
-309 SSVLGGVKSGGDF
+309 SGVLGGVKSGGDF

-351 NSKVP
+351 NGKVP

-381 RYDTASQGLT
+381 RYDIASQGLT

-404 GTSSFSGNYNDLTN
+404 GTSSFSGSYNDLTN

-425 ITESTISGW
+425 ITESTVSGW

-445 PSNGI
+445 PSDGI

-494 TNLTIKLNSG
+494 TNLTIKLNG
-504 ITEGTNLFTF
+504 GATEGTNLFTF
-514 NGSTAKSIDITPSA
+514 NGSTAKTINITPSA
-528 IGAATS
+528 IGAAAS
-534 DHTHSYLPL
+534 DHTHNYLPL

-563 TTATSDKAGK
+563 TTATGDKAGR
-573 FATIDENGWIYYRT
+573 FATIDNDGWIYYRT
-587 ASEVATDIGA
+587 ASEVASDIGA
-597 VTTDT
+597 VTADT

>member
-8 NLIINKVE
+8 NLVINKVE

-31 NDELYLVGGGGAEVT
+31 NDELYLVGGGTEVT
-46 SVKGDKE
+46 SVNGQ
-53 TVFRTGDVNLT
+53 TGDVNLT
-64 ASNIGALAEDAPV
+64 AEDVNALSKDTKIPS
-77 IKYTEQTLNDD
+77 KTSDLTNDS
-88 QKTQARTNIGAGAP
+88 GY
-102 ASFTEDK
+102 
-109 NGNIVVNNAD
+109 
-119 EQIAKQFLQS
+119 
-129 LTFPGLNYKYVNPF
+129 LT
-143 HSATYGNPYGAYIKS
+143 
-158 GTTIINYIVNTITEP
+158 
-173 GVYTAYVN
+173 
-181 RAVEDIPEAAKTLN
+181 
-195 SSLRGFISVSQ
+195 
-206 LNKGSTKCY
+206 
-215 AFILLMDEAS
+215 
-225 NFYVQYIKGNI
+225 
-236 GSGWKQMQDKI
+236 
-247 SATGLLKSDGNGNI
+247 
-261 TAATAGV
+261 
-268 DYVEKVEVATTTT
+268 
-281 PGLISAADKVKLNG
+281 
-295 IAENANNYTLPVAT
+295 TLPVAT
-309 SSVLGGVKSGGDF
+309 SNVLGGVKSGGDF
-322 TVNSSTGVV
+322 TVNSSTGAV

-351 NSKVP
+351 NGKVP

-404 GTSSFSGNYNDLTN
+404 GTSSFSGSYNDLTN

-425 ITESTISGW
+425 ITESTVSGW

-504 ITEGTNLFTF
+504 ATEGTNLFTF
-514 NGSTAKSIDITPSA
+514 NGSTAKSIDITPST

-543 SGGTLTG
+543 SGGELTG

-563 TTATSDKAGK
+563 TTAVTDKAGK
-573 FATIDENGWIYYRT
+573 FATIDNDGWIYYRT
-587 ASEVATDIGA
+587 AAEVATDIGA
-597 VTTDT
+597 LASSD
-602 FVAYTEAEIQSMWD
+602 FIAYTETEIQALWD
-616 NISV
+616 GISV

>member
-8 NLIINKVE
+8 NLVINKVE

-31 NDELYLVGGGGAEVT
+31 NDELYLVGGGAEVT
-46 SVKGDKE
+46 SINGQ
-53 TVFRTGDVNLT
+53 TGDINLT
-64 ASNIGALAEDAPV
+64 AEDVNALSKDTKIPSKTSDLTNDSDYATNTSV
-77 IKYTEQTLNDD
+77 NTKLNDKVSKAGD
-88 QKTQARTNIGAGAP
+88 TMTGELNINVGGTNKGLHVNRVLITGNHSNANPNQDTGEIYI
-102 ASFTEDK
+102 SRK
-109 NGNIVVNNAD
+109 NATGYSNSIWFQESGVLYITCNKNDSVLIKNIKEPTDDTDAAN
-119 EQIAKQFLQS
+119 K
-129 LTFPGLNYKYVNPF
+129 KYVDDAIAN
-143 HSATYGNPYGAYIKS
+143 
-158 GTTIINYIVNTITEP
+158 NT
-173 GVYTAYVN
+173 V
-181 RAVEDIPEAAKTLN
+181 DISE
-195 SSLRGFISVSQ
+195 
-206 LNKGSTKCY
+206 
-215 AFILLMDEAS
+215 
-225 NFYVQYIKGNI
+225 
-236 GSGWKQMQDKI
+236 
-247 SATGLLKSDGNGNI
+247 
-261 TAATAGV
+261 
-268 DYVEKVEVATTTT
+268 ATTST
-281 PGLISAADKVKLNG
+281 PGLMSATDKVKLNG
-295 IAENANNYTLPVAT
+295 IAENANNYKLPVAT
-309 SSVLGGVKSGGDF
+309 SGVLGGVKSGGDF

-338 ADYAK
+338 TDYAK
-343 TADVNTSL
+343 TADVNTLL
-351 NSKVP
+351 NNKVP

-425 ITESTISGW
+425 ITESTVSGW

-445 PSNGI
+445 PSDGI
-450 PKSDLASAVQ
+450 PKSHLASAVQ

-471 SLPSHTHNYAG
+471 SLPNHTHNYAG

-504 ITEGTNLFTF
+504 TTEGTDLFTF
-514 NGSTAKSIDITPSA
+514 NGSTAKSINITPNA

>member
-8 NLIINKVE
+8 NLVINKVE

-31 NDELYLVGGGGAEVT
+31 NDELYLVGGGEQVT
-46 SVKGDKE
+46 GVKGNKE
-53 TVFRTGDVNLT
+53 TVFRAGDVNLT
-64 ASNIGALAEDAPV
+64 ASNIGALAEDTPV
-77 IKYTEQTLNDD
+77 IKYTEQNLDD
-88 QKTQARTNIGAGAP
+88 NQKTQARTNIGAGTS
-102 ASFTEDK
+102 SFSGQYNDLTGTPPIVYK
-109 NGNIVVNNAD
+109 NEATVISSPVDIVYDSRNTFGIRINPSYRNCLLKINQRDDGFGINLGTNSTTNNGAVIINGVATPTTD
-119 EQIAKQFLQS
+119 NDAANK
-129 LTFPGLNYKYVNPF
+129 KYVDDAIAN
-143 HSATYGNPYGAYIKS
+143 
-158 GTTIINYIVNTITEP
+158 NT
-173 GVYTAYVN
+173 V
-181 RAVEDIPEAAKTLN
+181 DISE
-195 SSLRGFISVSQ
+195 
-206 LNKGSTKCY
+206 
-215 AFILLMDEAS
+215 
-225 NFYVQYIKGNI
+225 
-236 GSGWKQMQDKI
+236 
-247 SATGLLKSDGNGNI
+247 
-261 TAATAGV
+261 
-268 DYVEKVEVATTTT
+268 ATTST
-281 PGLISAADKVKLNG
+281 PGLMSAADKVKLNG
-295 IAENANNYTLPVAT
+295 IAEKANNYTLPVAK
-309 SSVLGGVKSGGDF
+309 SDVLGGVKSGGDF

-343 TADVNTSL
+343 IADVNTSL

-366 SADITLSASDISGTV
+366 SADITLSANDISGAV
-381 RYDTASQGLT
+381 RYDIASQGLT

-404 GTSSFSGNYNDLTN
+404 GTSSFSGSYNDLTN

-425 ITESTISGW
+425 ITESTVSGW

-445 PSNGI
+445 PSDGI

-471 SLPSHTHNYAG
+471 SLPNHTHNYAG

-494 TNLTIKLNSG
+494 TNLTIKLNG
-504 ITEGTNLFTF
+504 GATEGTNLFTF
-514 NGSTAKSIDITPSA
+514 NGSTAKTINITPSA
-528 IGAATS
+528 IGAAAS

-563 TTATSDKAGK
+563 ITATGDKAGK
-573 FATIDENGWIYYRT
+573 FATIDDQGWIYYRT
-587 ASEVATDIGA
+587 ASEVASDIGA
-597 VTTDT
+597 VTADT
-602 FVAYTEAEIQSMWD
+602 FVAYTEAEIQTMWN

>member
-8 NLIINKVE
+8 DLVINKVE

-31 NDELYLVGGGGAEVT
+31 NDELYLVGGGTEVT
-46 SVKGDKE
+46 SINGQ
-53 TVFRTGDVNLT
+53 TGDVTLT
-64 ASNIGALAEDAPV
+64 AEDVGALSKDTKIPSKTSDLTNNSDYATNNSVDT
-77 IKYTEQTLNDD
+77 KLNGKVS
-88 QKTQARTNIGAGAP
+88 KTGDVMSGNLGINTNTT
-102 ASFTEDK
+102 SH
-109 NGNIVVNNAD
+109 
-119 EQIAKQFLQS
+119 
-129 LTFPGLNYKYVNPF
+129 NYLF
-143 HSATYGNPYGAYIKS
+143 F
-158 GTTIINYIVNTITEP
+158 GTN
-173 GVYTAYVN
+173 
-181 RAVEDIPEAAKTLN
+181 LN
-195 SSLRGFISVSQ
+195 SSKVYLDGNQANGNFILHGYGLSSVEVTNGALNLKSAGGKITLPVANAGRITISNENNNDIILRGIKTPAADNDAANKKYVDDAIANNTVDIS
-206 LNKGSTKCY
+206 
-215 AFILLMDEAS
+215 E
-225 NFYVQYIKGNI
+225 
-236 GSGWKQMQDKI
+236 
-247 SATGLLKSDGNGNI
+247 
-261 TAATAGV
+261 
-268 DYVEKVEVATTTT
+268 ATTST
-281 PGLISAADKVKLNG
+281 PGLMSAADKVKLNG
-295 IAENANNYTLPVAT
+295 IAEKANNYTLPVAT
-309 SSVLGGVKSGGDF
+309 SGVLGGVKSGGDF

-343 TADVNTSL
+343 TVDVNTSL

-366 SADITLSASDISGTV
+366 SADITLSASDISGAV
-381 RYDTASQGLT
+381 RYDIASQGLT

-404 GTSSFSGNYNDLTN
+404 GTSSFSGSYNDLTN

-425 ITESTISGW
+425 ITESTVSGW

-445 PSNGI
+445 PSDGI

-494 TNLTIKLNSG
+494 TNLTIKLNG
-504 ITEGTNLFTF
+504 GATEGTNLFTF
-514 NGSTAKSIDITPSA
+514 NGSTAKTINITPSV
-528 IGAATS
+528 IGAAAS
-534 DHTHSYLPL
+534 DHTHNYLPL

-563 TTATSDKAGK
+563 TTATGDKAGN
-573 FATIDENGWIYYRT
+573 FATIDNDGWIYYRT
-587 ASEVATDIGA
+587 ASEVASDIGA
-597 VTTDT
+597 VTADT

>member
-8 NLIINKVE
+8 NLVINKVE

-31 NDELYLVGGGGAEVT
+31 NDELYLVGGSGTEVT
-46 SVKGDKE
+46 SVNGQ
-53 TVFRTGDVNLT
+53 TGDVNLT
-64 ASNIGALAEDAPV
+64 AKDVNALSKDTKIPS
-77 IKYTEQTLNDD
+77 KTSDLTNDS
-88 QKTQARTNIGAGAP
+88 GY
-102 ASFTEDK
+102 
-109 NGNIVVNNAD
+109 
-119 EQIAKQFLQS
+119 
-129 LTFPGLNYKYVNPF
+129 LT
-143 HSATYGNPYGAYIKS
+143 
-158 GTTIINYIVNTITEP
+158 
-173 GVYTAYVN
+173 
-181 RAVEDIPEAAKTLN
+181 
-195 SSLRGFISVSQ
+195 
-206 LNKGSTKCY
+206 
-215 AFILLMDEAS
+215 
-225 NFYVQYIKGNI
+225 
-236 GSGWKQMQDKI
+236 
-247 SATGLLKSDGNGNI
+247 
-261 TAATAGV
+261 
-268 DYVEKVEVATTTT
+268 
-281 PGLISAADKVKLNG
+281 
-295 IAENANNYTLPVAT
+295 TLPVAT
-309 SSVLGGVKSGGDF
+309 SNVLGGVKSGGDF

-343 TADVNTSL
+343 TADVTTSL

-404 GTSSFSGNYNDLTN
+404 GTSSFSGSYNDLTN

-425 ITESTISGW
+425 ITESTVSGW

-471 SLPSHTHNYAG
+471 SLPSHTHSYAG

-494 TNLTIKLNSG
+494 TNLTIKLNG
-504 ITEGTNLFTF
+504 GATEGTNLFTF
-514 NGSTAKSIDITPSA
+514 NGSTAKTINITPSA
-528 IGAATS
+528 IGAAAS
-534 DHTHSYLPL
+534 DHTHNYLPL

-563 TTATSDKAGK
+563 TTATGDKAGR
-573 FATIDENGWIYYRT
+573 FATIDNDGWIYYRT
-587 ASEVATDIGA
+587 ASEVASDIGA
-597 VTTDT
+597 VTADT
-602 FVAYTEAEIQSMWD
+602 FIAYTEAEIQSMWN

>member
-8 NLIINKVE
+8 NLVINKVE

-31 NDELYLVGGGGAEVT
+31 NDELYLVGGGSEVT
-46 SVKGDKE
+46 SVNGQ
-53 TVFRTGDVNLT
+53 TGDINLT
-64 ASNIGALAEDAPV
+64 AEDVNALSKDTKIPSKTSDLTNDSDYATNTSVDT
-77 IKYTEQTLNDD
+77 KLNDKVSKAGD
-88 QKTQARTNIGAGAP
+88 TMTGELNINVSGTNKGLHVNRVLITGNHSNANPNQDTGEIYI
-102 ASFTEDK
+102 SRK
-109 NGNIVVNNAD
+109 NATGYSNSIWFQESGVLYITCNKNDSVLIKNIKEPTDDTDAAN
-119 EQIAKQFLQS
+119 K
-129 LTFPGLNYKYVNPF
+129 KYVDDAIAN
-143 HSATYGNPYGAYIKS
+143 
-158 GTTIINYIVNTITEP
+158 NT
-173 GVYTAYVN
+173 V
-181 RAVEDIPEAAKTLN
+181 DISE
-195 SSLRGFISVSQ
+195 
-206 LNKGSTKCY
+206 
-215 AFILLMDEAS
+215 
-225 NFYVQYIKGNI
+225 
-236 GSGWKQMQDKI
+236 
-247 SATGLLKSDGNGNI
+247 
-261 TAATAGV
+261 
-268 DYVEKVEVATTTT
+268 ATTST
-281 PGLISAADKVKLNG
+281 PGLMSAADKVKLNG
-295 IAENANNYTLPVAT
+295 IAENANNYTLPIAK
-309 SSVLGGVKSGGDF
+309 SGVLGGVKSGGDF

-343 TADVNTSL
+343 TTDVNTSL

-366 SADITLSASDISGTV
+366 SADITLSASDISGAV
-381 RYDTASQGLT
+381 RYDIASQGLT

-404 GTSSFSGNYNDLTN
+404 GTSSFSGSYNDLTN

-425 ITESTISGW
+425 ITESTVSGW

-504 ITEGTNLFTF
+504 TTEGTNLFTF
-514 NGSTAKSIDITPSA
+514 NGSTAKSINITPNA

-573 FATIDENGWIYYRT
+573 FATIDDQGWIYYRT

-597 VTTDT
+597 VTADT

>member
-281 PGLISAADKVKLNG
+281 PGLMSATDKVKLNG
-295 IAENANNYTLPVAT
+295 IAENANNYKLPVAT
-309 SSVLGGVKSGGDF
+309 SGVLGGVKSGGDF

-351 NSKVP
+351 NGKVP

-381 RYDTASQGLT
+381 RYDIASQGLT
-391 TTQKANARTNIGA
+391 TAQKANARTNIGA
-404 GTSSFSGNYNDLTN
+404 GTSSFSGSYNDLTN

-425 ITESTISGW
+425 ITESTVSGW

-445 PSNGI
+445 PSDGI

-460 TSLDKA
+460 TSLNKA

-504 ITEGTNLFTF
+504 TTEGTNLFTF

-563 TTATSDKAGK
+563 TTATGDKAGK
-573 FATIDENGWIYYRT
+573 FATIDDQGWIYYRT
-587 ASEVATDIGA
+587 ASEVVNDIDA
-597 VTTDT
+597 LTSTNFT
-602 FVAYTEAEIQSMWD
+602 AYTEAEIQSMWD
-616 NISV
+616 NIS

>member
-8 NLIINKVE
+8 NLVINKVE

-31 NDELYLVGGGGAEVT
+31 NDELYLVGGGTEVT
-46 SVKGDKE
+46 SVNGQ
-53 TVFRTGDVNLT
+53 TGDVNLT
-64 ASNIGALAEDAPV
+64 AEDVNALSKDTKIPS
-77 IKYTEQTLNDD
+77 KTSDLTNDS
-88 QKTQARTNIGAGAP
+88 GY
-102 ASFTEDK
+102 
-109 NGNIVVNNAD
+109 
-119 EQIAKQFLQS
+119 
-129 LTFPGLNYKYVNPF
+129 LT
-143 HSATYGNPYGAYIKS
+143 
-158 GTTIINYIVNTITEP
+158 
-173 GVYTAYVN
+173 
-181 RAVEDIPEAAKTLN
+181 
-195 SSLRGFISVSQ
+195 
-206 LNKGSTKCY
+206 
-215 AFILLMDEAS
+215 
-225 NFYVQYIKGNI
+225 
-236 GSGWKQMQDKI
+236 
-247 SATGLLKSDGNGNI
+247 
-261 TAATAGV
+261 
-268 DYVEKVEVATTTT
+268 
-281 PGLISAADKVKLNG
+281 
-295 IAENANNYTLPVAT
+295 TLPVAT

-322 TVNSSTGVV
+322 TVNSSTGAV

-338 ADYAK
+338 TDYAK

-351 NSKVP
+351 NGKVS

-404 GTSSFSGNYNDLTN
+404 GTSSFSGSYNDLTN

-425 ITESTISGW
+425 ITESTVSGW

-494 TNLTIKLNSG
+494 TNLTIKLNGGATEGTNLFTFNGSTAKTINITASNIGAAANSHTHNYAGSSSAGGAATSANKVNSNLIIKLNSG
-504 ITEGTNLFTF
+504 TTEGTNLFTF

-602 FVAYTEAEIQSMWD
+602 FIAYTEAEIQSMWD
-616 NISV
+616 NTSV

>member
-31 NDELYLVGGGGAEVT
+31 NDELYLVGGGAEVT
-46 SVKGDKE
+46 SINGQ
-53 TVFRTGDVNLT
+53 TGDVTLT
-64 ASNIGALAEDAPV
+64 AEDVGALSKDTKIPSKTSDLTNNSDYATNNSVDT
-77 IKYTEQTLNDD
+77 KLNGKVSKAGDVMSGNLGIN
-88 QKTQARTNIGAGAP
+88 TNTT
-102 ASFTEDK
+102 SH
-109 NGNIVVNNAD
+109 
-119 EQIAKQFLQS
+119 
-129 LTFPGLNYKYVNPF
+129 NYLF
-143 HSATYGNPYGAYIKS
+143 F
-158 GTTIINYIVNTITEP
+158 GTN
-173 GVYTAYVN
+173 
-181 RAVEDIPEAAKTLN
+181 LN
-195 SSLRGFISVSQ
+195 SSKVYLDGNQANGNFILHGYGLSSVEVTNGALNLKSAGGKITLPVANAGQITISNENNNDIILRGIKTPTADNDATNKKYVDDAIANNTVDIS
-206 LNKGSTKCY
+206 
-215 AFILLMDEAS
+215 E
-225 NFYVQYIKGNI
+225 
-236 GSGWKQMQDKI
+236 
-247 SATGLLKSDGNGNI
+247 
-261 TAATAGV
+261 
-268 DYVEKVEVATTTT
+268 ATTTT
-281 PGLISAADKVKLNG
+281 PGLMSATDKVKLNG
-295 IAENANNYTLPVAT
+295 IAENANNYKLPVAT
-309 SSVLGGVKSGGDF
+309 SGVLGGVKSGGDF

-351 NSKVP
+351 NGKVP

-381 RYDTASQGLT
+381 RYDIASQGLT

-404 GTSSFSGNYNDLTN
+404 GTSSFSGSYNDLTN

-425 ITESTISGW
+425 ITESTVSGW

-445 PSNGI
+445 PSDGI

-494 TNLTIKLNSG
+494 TNLTIKLNG
-504 ITEGTNLFTF
+504 GATEGTNLFTF
-514 NGSTAKSIDITPSA
+514 NGSTAKTINITPSA
-528 IGAATS
+528 IGAAAS

-563 TTATSDKAGK
+563 TTATGDKAGR
-573 FATIDENGWIYYRT
+573 FATIDNDGWIYYRT
-587 ASEVATDIGA
+587 ASEVASDIGA
-597 VTTDT
+597 VTADT

>member
-53 TVFRTGDVNLT
+53 TAFRTGDVNLT

-366 SADITLSASDISGTV
+366 NADITLSASDISGAV
-381 RYDTASQGLT
+381 RYDIASQGLT
-391 TTQKANARTNIGA
+391 TAQKANARTNIGA
-404 GTSSFSGNYNDLTN
+404 GTSSFSGSYNDLTN

-425 ITESTISGW
+425 ITESTVSGW

-450 PKSDLASAVQ
+450 PKSDLASAIQ

-471 SLPSHTHNYAG
+471 NLPSHTHNYAG

-494 TNLTIKLNSG
+494 TNLTIKLNG
-504 ITEGTNLFTF
+504 GTTEGTDLFTF

-597 VTTDT
+597 MAASD
-602 FVAYTEAEIQSMWD
+602 FVAYTEAEIQTIWD
-616 NISV
+616 GISV

>member
-8 NLIINKVE
+8 NLVINKVE

-31 NDELYLVGGGGAEVT
+31 NDELYLVGGGAEVT
-46 SVKGDKE
+46 SINGQ
-53 TVFRTGDVNLT
+53 TGDVTLT
-64 ASNIGALAEDAPV
+64 AEDVGALSKDTKIPSKTSDLTNNSDYATNNSVDT
-77 IKYTEQTLNDD
+77 KLNGKVS
-88 QKTQARTNIGAGAP
+88 KTGDVMSGNLGINTNTT
-102 ASFTEDK
+102 SH
-109 NGNIVVNNAD
+109 
-119 EQIAKQFLQS
+119 
-129 LTFPGLNYKYVNPF
+129 NYLF
-143 HSATYGNPYGAYIKS
+143 F
-158 GTTIINYIVNTITEP
+158 GTN
-173 GVYTAYVN
+173 
-181 RAVEDIPEAAKTLN
+181 LN
-195 SSLRGFISVSQ
+195 SSKVYLDGNQANGNFILHGYGLSSVEVTNGALNLKSAGGKITLPVANAGRITISNENNNDIILRGIKTPTADNDATNKKYVDDAIANNTVDIS
-206 LNKGSTKCY
+206 
-215 AFILLMDEAS
+215 E
-225 NFYVQYIKGNI
+225 
-236 GSGWKQMQDKI
+236 
-247 SATGLLKSDGNGNI
+247 
-261 TAATAGV
+261 
-268 DYVEKVEVATTTT
+268 ATTST
-281 PGLISAADKVKLNG
+281 PGLMSATDKVKLNG
-295 IAENANNYTLPVAT
+295 IAEKANNYTLPVAK
-309 SSVLGGVKSGGDF
+309 SDVLGGVKSGGDF

-343 TADVNTSL
+343 TVDVNTSL

-366 SADITLSASDISGTV
+366 SADITLSASDISGV
-381 RYDTASQGLT
+381 VHYDIASQGLT
-391 TTQKANARTNIGA
+391 ATQKANARTNIGA
-404 GTSSFSGNYNDLTN
+404 GTSSFSGSYNDLTN

-425 ITESTISGW
+425 ITESTVSGW

-445 PSNGI
+445 PSDGI

-504 ITEGTNLFTF
+504 TTEGTNLFTF
-514 NGSTAKSIDITPSA
+514 NGSTAKSINITPNS
-528 IGAATS
+528 IGAAAS
-534 DHTHSYLPL
+534 DHTHNYLPL

-563 TTATSDKAGK
+563 TTATGDKAGN
-573 FATIDENGWIYYRT
+573 FATIDNDGWIYYRT
-587 ASEVATDIGA
+587 ASEVASDIGA
-597 VTTDT
+597 VTADT

>member
-53 TVFRTGDVNLT
+53 TAFRTGDVNLT

-261 TAATAGV
+261 TAAAAGV
-268 DYVEKVEVATTTT
+268 DYVEKVEVATTST

-295 IAENANNYTLPVAT
+295 IAENANNYTLPIAK
-309 SSVLGGVKSGGDF
+309 SDVLGGVKSGGDF

-343 TADVNTSL
+343 TTDVNTSL
-351 NSKVP
+351 NGKVP

-366 SADITLSASDISGTV
+366 SADITLSASDISGAV

-391 TTQKANARTNIGA
+391 ITQKANARTNIGA

-425 ITESTISGW
+425 ITESTVSGW

-445 PSNGI
+445 PSDGI
-450 PKSDLASAVQ
+450 PKSHLTSAVQ

-504 ITEGTNLFTF
+504 TTEGTDLFTF
-514 NGSTAKSIDITPSA
+514 NGSTAKSINITPNA

-563 TTATSDKAGK
+563 TTATGDKAGK
-573 FATIDENGWIYYRT
+573 FATLDDQGWIYYRT
-587 ASEVATDIGA
+587 ASEVASDIGA
-597 VTTDT
+597 VTADT
-602 FVAYTEAEIQSMWD
+602 FVAYTEAEIQTMWD
-616 NISV
+616 NISG

>member
-8 NLIINKVE
+8 NLVINKVE

-31 NDELYLVGGGGAEVT
+31 NDELYLVGGGAEVT
-46 SVKGDKE
+46 SINGQ
-53 TVFRTGDVNLT
+53 TGDINLT
-64 ASNIGALAEDAPV
+64 AEDVNALSKDTKIPSKTSDLTNDSDYATNTSV
-77 IKYTEQTLNDD
+77 NTKLNDKVSKAGD
-88 QKTQARTNIGAGAP
+88 TMTGELNINVGGTNKGLHVNRVLITGNYSNANPNQDTGEIYI
-102 ASFTEDK
+102 SRK
-109 NGNIVVNNAD
+109 NATGYSNSIWFQESGVLYITCNKNDSVLIKNIKEPTDDTDAAN
-119 EQIAKQFLQS
+119 K
-129 LTFPGLNYKYVNPF
+129 KYVDDAIAN
-143 HSATYGNPYGAYIKS
+143 
-158 GTTIINYIVNTITEP
+158 NT
-173 GVYTAYVN
+173 V
-181 RAVEDIPEAAKTLN
+181 DISE
-195 SSLRGFISVSQ
+195 
-206 LNKGSTKCY
+206 
-215 AFILLMDEAS
+215 
-225 NFYVQYIKGNI
+225 
-236 GSGWKQMQDKI
+236 
-247 SATGLLKSDGNGNI
+247 
-261 TAATAGV
+261 
-268 DYVEKVEVATTTT
+268 ATTST
-281 PGLISAADKVKLNG
+281 PGLMSATDKVKLNG
-295 IAENANNYTLPVAT
+295 IAENANNYKLPVAT
-309 SSVLGGVKSGGDF
+309 SGVLGGVKSGGDF

-338 ADYAK
+338 TDYAK
-343 TADVNTSL
+343 TADVNTLL
-351 NSKVP
+351 NNKVP

-425 ITESTISGW
+425 ITESTVSGW

-445 PSNGI
+445 PSDGI
-450 PKSDLASAVQ
+450 PKSHLASAVQ

-471 SLPSHTHNYAG
+471 SLPNHTHNYAG

-504 ITEGTNLFTF
+504 TTEGTDLFTF
-514 NGSTAKSIDITPSA
+514 NGSTAKSINITPNA

>member
-102 ASFTEDK
+102 ISFTENG

-143 HSATYGNPYGAYIKS
+143 HSATYGDPYGAYIGS

-281 PGLISAADKVKLNG
+281 PGLMSATDKVKLNG
-295 IAENANNYTLPVAT
+295 IAENANNYKLPVAT
-309 SSVLGGVKSGGDF
+309 SGVLGGVKSGGDF

-351 NSKVP
+351 NGKVP

-381 RYDTASQGLT
+381 RYDIASQGLT
-391 TTQKANARTNIGA
+391 TAQKANARTNIGA
-404 GTSSFSGNYNDLTN
+404 GTSSFSGSYNDLTN

-425 ITESTISGW
+425 ITESTVSGW

-445 PSNGI
+445 PSDGI

-460 TSLDKA
+460 TSLNKA

-504 ITEGTNLFTF
+504 TTEGTNLFTF

-557 TGTWLQ
+557 SGTWLQ
-563 TTATSDKAGK
+563 TTAVSNKAGK
-573 FATIDENGWIYYRT
+573 FATIDNDGWIYYRT
-587 ASEVATDIGA
+587 ANEVASDIGA
-597 VTTDT
+597 MAASD
-602 FVAYTEAEIQSMWD
+602 FVAYTEAEIQTMWD
-616 NISV
+616 NISG

>member
-8 NLIINKVE
+8 NLVINKVE

-31 NDELYLVGGGGAEVT
+31 NDELYLVGGGSEVT
-46 SVKGDKE
+46 SVNGQ
-53 TVFRTGDVNLT
+53 TGDINLT
-64 ASNIGALAEDAPV
+64 AEDVNALSKDTKIPSKTSDLTNDSDYATNTSVDT
-77 IKYTEQTLNDD
+77 KLNDKVSKAGD
-88 QKTQARTNIGAGAP
+88 TMTGELNINVSGTNKGLHVNRVLITGNHSNANPNQDTGEIYI
-102 ASFTEDK
+102 SRK
-109 NGNIVVNNAD
+109 NATGYSNSIWFQESGVLYITCNKNDSVLIKNIKEPTDDTDAAN
-119 EQIAKQFLQS
+119 K
-129 LTFPGLNYKYVNPF
+129 KYVDDAIAN
-143 HSATYGNPYGAYIKS
+143 
-158 GTTIINYIVNTITEP
+158 NT
-173 GVYTAYVN
+173 V
-181 RAVEDIPEAAKTLN
+181 DISE
-195 SSLRGFISVSQ
+195 
-206 LNKGSTKCY
+206 
-215 AFILLMDEAS
+215 
-225 NFYVQYIKGNI
+225 
-236 GSGWKQMQDKI
+236 
-247 SATGLLKSDGNGNI
+247 
-261 TAATAGV
+261 
-268 DYVEKVEVATTTT
+268 ATTST
-281 PGLISAADKVKLNG
+281 PGLMSAADKVKLNG
-295 IAENANNYTLPVAT
+295 IAENANNYTLPIAK
-309 SSVLGGVKSGGDF
+309 SGVLGGVKSGGDF

-343 TADVNTSL
+343 TTDVNTSL

-366 SADITLSASDISGTV
+366 SADITLSASDISGAV

-425 ITESTISGW
+425 ITESTVSGW

-445 PSNGI
+445 PSDGI
-450 PKSDLASAVQ
+450 PKSHLASAVQ

-504 ITEGTNLFTF
+504 TTEGTNLFTF
-514 NGSTAKSIDITPSA
+514 NGSTAKSINITPNA

-573 FATIDENGWIYYRT
+573 FATIDDQGWIYYRT

-597 VTTDT
+597 VTADT

-616 NISV
+616 NISG